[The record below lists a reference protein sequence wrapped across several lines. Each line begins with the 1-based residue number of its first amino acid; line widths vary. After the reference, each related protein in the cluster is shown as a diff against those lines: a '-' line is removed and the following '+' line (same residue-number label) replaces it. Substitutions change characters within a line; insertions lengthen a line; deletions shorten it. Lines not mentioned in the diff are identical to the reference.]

1 MISKIELGVR
11 EMTSEN
17 ARILADFFGV
27 SIDYL
32 LDRESPPT
40 VEKIVAEAPLPL
52 TVNRIITALPNLTNM
67 EIARIMGACES
78 VLNQRTLDKTKNGNG
93 TTIEKKEERKDAA

>member
-1 MISKIELGVR
+1 MLSKIELGKR
-11 EMTSEN
+11 RMTTES
-17 ARILADFFGV
+17 ARTLADFFGV

-32 LDRESPPT
+32 LGHEAPPT

-52 TVNRIITALPNLTNM
+52 TTNRIITALPNLTNM

-78 VLNQRTLDKTKNGNG
+78 VLNQRGTKNGNG
-93 TTIEKKEERKDAA
+93 NGQEKKEERKDAA